1 MKIEKLLK
9 SPTKLQELELRK
21 KQYLDYMDAS
31 DSWLSVYWQ
40 DKLSEVNN
48 EIKELNHNEVGM

>member
-9 SPTKLQELELRK
+9 SPTKLQGLELRK
-21 KQYLDYMDAS
+21 KQIQDYMDAS
-31 DSWLSVYWQ
+31 DAHFSVYWQ

-48 EIKELNHNEVGM
+48 KIELCK